1 MKKKFT
7 KSKSFSNF
15 KRRELSK
22 TEKSLLDKYKN
33 DKRYKSNLKLNFNNE
48 KIKNLNIKDNYYNSI
63 LLNKK
68 GKEYYKNLYNNEN
81 IDLNNIKTNKNEKSN
96 YPKNILSKTKKILEM
111 DSKNFSYNN
120 IFDVSRNNN
129 IPNLLQETDN
139 KIYENN
145 SKMDI
150 KSLYIMNTFSNNKY
164 NLKKIYQ
171 KKITTKKIKNK
182 IVFDAVNVLRKKSNE
197 NKPTMNKYDNFKF
210 NNISKKLKLKRND
223 NNNSWLQYSSIMT
236 DLINKNKNNIF
247 FK

>member
-63 LLNKK
+63 IINKK

-182 IVFDAVNVLRKKSNE
+182 IVFDAVNV
-197 NKPTMNKYDNFKF
+197 
-210 NNISKKLKLKRND
+210 
-223 NNNSWLQYSSIMT
+223 
-236 DLINKNKNNIF
+236 
-247 FK
+247 